1 MAQVSRPFQIALGAI
16 LVLAVVWF
24 VALRG
29 SSSSGGG
36 SGSAAHVSVP
46 APQPAQPSSAQPS
59 SPYHGSAPGVE
70 GLTRDIEKARGAVA
84 QSERSAKD
92 LEQKSA
98 QASSPSTPSSSSSGA
113 AAVGVAP
120 RSSAS
125 SPTRHAVVP
134 RPRHAAPSSHAQ
146 HQASISVPARQS
158 QVEAQLK
165 NGETVAVLFWDP
177 KGSDDAT
184 VLRELRSV
192 QDRSTVVQVA
202 SAGEVGS
209 FGSFTRA
216 AQVST
221 TPTIL
226 IVLPNGRTSTLTGL
240 TDAYAI
246 RQAIS
251 EAHQR

>member
-16 LVLAVVWF
+16 LVLAAVWF

-36 SGSAAHVSVP
+36 SGAAQHVSVP
-46 APQPAQPSSAQPS
+46 APKPAQPSPAQPSST
-59 SPYHGSAPGVE
+59 YHGSAPGVA

-84 QSERSAKD
+84 QSELNAKQ

-98 QASSPSTPSSSSSGA
+98 QASSPSTPSSSSSGGT
-113 AAVGVAP
+113 AVGVAP

-125 SPTRHAVVP
+125 SPARRAAVV
-134 RPRHAAPSSHAQ
+134 RHRATSNSHAQ
-146 HQASISVPARQS
+146 HKASISAPARQS

-165 NGETVAVLFWDP
+165 QGKTVAVLFWDP
-177 KGSDDAT
+177 EGVDDAT
-184 VLRELRSV
+184 VLSELRSV

-216 AQVST
+216 VQVYT

-226 IVLPNGRTSTLTGL
+226 IVLPNGRTSKLTGL